1 MEYRPS
7 SISSH
12 IPDQFPK
19 IYREDGPDFI
29 AFVQSYYEFLDG
41 SNERNFSALGD
52 IDNTIDEFLKY
63 YKKKYLHGLP
73 FPEGSLQDIPF
84 LVKNI
89 ADLYRSKGTRE
100 ALELMFMMFYKEE
113 IETYYP
119 ASSILSLSD
128 SKWAFAT
135 YLEFKPVTSTTD
147 FPVKKGDIIEGDTS
161 KATAFVDQ
169 VVFYNIDGVQ
179 LPVGYISNVYGDFI
193 NDDSLKVTRN
203 GVESFPGR
211 MIYGSIAKP
220 EVSES
225 DVTANNKPGDKV
237 KLVSDRDGVGAEA
250 VVRKVSDIPTGTIEF
265 ILENGGW
272 GYDTTLPLSNQTYA
286 DATDNQT
293 LLSTQVL
300 VLQSGSAPLED
311 VYPGDIITGADN
323 TASFASFS
331 GRIFLLNEDGSIGPP
346 DGNLRLFGKSTVIK
360 YEHPLLF
367 VSSYDDADTEYLNP
381 QGISNVPPFHD
392 GAFHQRSTDDLTEV
406 IIDFPQ
412 DSVALLKHI
421 PAADY
426 VSLDPNDLIGV
437 GTSIYIE
444 QLSEFNDTSSFE
456 PETFDNKETVTFFTD
471 IIGDFANTQLVEPI
485 VSLVADIQPNVQYEI
500 LSTSNGFDYSQPL
513 FNLNNPQIGQL
524 FSINQ
529 STFDQYYATTSWADF
544 NGTSFIDKTASNYRM
559 SGQFYTDSR
568 TRLADALGAKDANL
582 GSIKT
587 IKITNGGSGFTNN
600 VAAFVR
606 NVDMAKFGY
615 GTMSIRFDK
624 SNFGIQIGQTIEQD
638 IEVPNLARD
647 SQGRFTNLGETIPYT
662 AKAKLLRKSEFKD
675 EFVFQ
680 QLSFY
685 PPDATGNPITFFGN
699 ILNIERISR
708 LSDDPV
714 LGENASIQGD
724 ASYLAGQITDIEV
737 TKSGFRY
744 QPGEKVRMINID
756 EDNTDKYNLW
766 VGSANVNVTQS
777 GKTEGKWITTTSHIS
792 DRNRF
797 IHDNDYYQ
805 EYSYDVS
812 TILDPTVYESA
823 LKDTVHVAGTKF
835 FGTPLV
841 SATNNIAPSIDSN
854 IVRFNR
860 QQEFL
865 ITEGTE
871 QNFELES
878 DSGGQYQSVHE
889 QLYATQLTAGESYI
903 ITSLGDGPYLSLQQA
918 WNSVAG
924 TINDTYSIGS
934 RIVAQN
940 DGAAIPARGSALPAR
955 FKVELENTPITYVE
969 FDL

>member
-29 AFVQSYYEFLDG
+29 AFVQSYYEFLDE
-41 SNERNFSALGD
+41 SNARNFSALGD
-52 IDNTIDEFLKY
+52 IDNTIDDFLKY

-147 FPVKKGDIIEGDTS
+147 FPVKKGDVIEGDTS

-220 EVSES
+220 EVLET

-237 KLVSDRDGVGAEA
+237 KLVSDKDGVGAEA
-250 VVRKVSDIPTGTIEF
+250 VVRRVSDIPTGTIEF

-286 DATDNQT
+286 DATDNQI

-300 VLQSGSAPLED
+300 VLQSGTAPLEN
-311 VYPGDIITGADN
+311 VYPGDIISAENDDGTLNFVGQI
-323 TASFASFS
+323 FA
-331 GRIFLLNEDGSIGPP
+331 LQEDGVSMGLPLT
-346 DGNLRLFGKSTVIK
+346 GHKLYGRSTVIK

-381 QGISNVPPFHD
+381 QGISNVSPFQD
-392 GAFHQRSTDDLTEV
+392 GAFHQRSDDDLTEV

-412 DSVALLKHI
+412 DHIAMLKHI
-421 PAADY
+421 PFADY
-426 VSLDPNDLIGV
+426 DGLGGSNNG
-437 GTSIYIE
+437 GSSIFIE
-444 QLSEFNDTSSFE
+444 QLSEFNDSSSFE

-471 IIGDFANTQLVEPI
+471 IIGNFANKQLSP
-485 VSLVADIQPNVQYEI
+485 SLISDEADIQPNVQYQFVTVA
-500 LSTSNGFDYSQPL
+500 SGFDYSQPL
-513 FNLNNPQIGQL
+513 FNLNNPQEGQT
-524 FSINQ
+524 FTISQ
-529 STFDQYYATTSWADF
+529 STYDQYYATTNWSGFGGSLLDR
-544 NGTSFIDKTASNYRM
+544 TAANYGM
-559 SGQFYTDSR
+559 SGQFYTDST

-582 GSIKT
+582 GTIKT

-624 SNFGIQIGQTIEQD
+624 SNFGIQIGQTIEQN
-638 IEVPNLARD
+638 IQVPNLARD
-647 SQGRFTNLGETIPYT
+647 NQGRFTNLGETIPYT
-662 AKAKLLRKSEFKD
+662 AKAKLIRKSELKD

-685 PPDATGNPITFFGN
+685 PLDATGSPVSFFGN
-699 ILNIERISR
+699 SLTIERITR
-708 LSDDPV
+708 LGDDAV
-714 LGENASIQGD
+714 LGENASIQGK

-812 TILDPTVYESA
+812 TILDPTVYESS

-841 SATNNIAPSIDSN
+841 SSTNNVAPGIDSN
-854 IVRFNR
+854 IVKLNR
-860 QQEFL
+860 QQEL
-865 ITEGTE
+865 MITETTE
-871 QNFELES
+871 QIFELES
-878 DSGGQYQSVHE
+878 DSSANYSLQHE
-889 QLYATQLTAGESYI
+889 RLYAGELTAGEPYI
-903 ITSLGDGPYLSLQQA
+903 ITTRGSGNLQPA

-924 TINDTYSIGS
+924 TTSDTYSIGS
-934 RIVAQN
+934 RFVAVN
-940 DGAAIPARGSALPAR
+940 DGSGMPNDGSVIPAR
-955 FKVELENTPITYVE
+955 FNVELENTPITYVE
-969 FDL
+969 FDS